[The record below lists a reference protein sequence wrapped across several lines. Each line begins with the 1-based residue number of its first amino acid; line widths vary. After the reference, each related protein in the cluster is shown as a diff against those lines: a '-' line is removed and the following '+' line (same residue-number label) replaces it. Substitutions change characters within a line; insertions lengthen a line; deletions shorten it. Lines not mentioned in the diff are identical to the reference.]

1 MKSIT
6 LLFLILLLCGTVKRN
21 LKIERYFAGFGRLS
35 WLRVKVGTGRGS
47 KHATVCIF
55 PGWQWIPRLISG
67 SSSLESPPQWRVS
80 RDRISPNLPCWR
92 TKLRLLGTLSGR
104 GTFPLL
110 DDHPPRI
117 HLTGFLPQ
125 SRIIWQTIT

>member
-80 RDRISPNLPCWR
+80 RDRISPNLPCWQ
-92 TKLRLLGTLSGR
+92 LLTDKTASAGNLVGEGYFSSSGR
-104 GTFPLL
+104 SPAQNPL
-110 DDHPPRI
+110 DRFSSSI
-117 HLTGFLPQ
+117 
-125 SRIIWQTIT
+125 